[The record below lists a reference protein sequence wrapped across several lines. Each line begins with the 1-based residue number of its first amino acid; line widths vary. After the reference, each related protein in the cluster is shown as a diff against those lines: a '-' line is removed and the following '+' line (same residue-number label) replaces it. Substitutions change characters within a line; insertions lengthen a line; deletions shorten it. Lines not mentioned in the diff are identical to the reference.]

1 MNRGAGLLRMTV
13 MQRFL
18 ALVAVLALAL
28 GLAACSSSSKSSSSS
43 SGSADIT
50 ISGTAFSDVKP
61 VKAGAT
67 VTVKNEDG
75 FAHTVTADN
84 GAFNTNNID
93 GDKTVTF
100 TAPSTPGTYKFHC
113 NIHSSMHG
121 TLTVT

>member
-1 MNRGAGLLRMTV
+1 MTV
-13 MQRFL
+13 MQRFF
-18 ALVAVLALAL
+18 AFIAVLALAL

-43 SGSADIT
+43 SGSAADIT

-84 GAFNTNNID
+84 GEFNTNNID
-93 GDKTVTF
+93 GGKTVTF
-100 TAPSTPGTYKFHC
+100 TAPATPGTYKFHC
-113 NIHSSMHG
+113 NIHSSMHAE
-121 TLTVT
+121 LTVT